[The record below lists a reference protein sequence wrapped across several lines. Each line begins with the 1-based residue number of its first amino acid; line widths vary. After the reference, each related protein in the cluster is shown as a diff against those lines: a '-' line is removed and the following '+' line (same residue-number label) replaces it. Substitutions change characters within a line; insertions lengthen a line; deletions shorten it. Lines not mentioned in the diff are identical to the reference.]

1 MDGGGGGQLEG
12 YSASCFA
19 FLARARAQHLRC
31 KILNPGASA
40 ISPTSS
46 KETVEE
52 EEEEEADGNGTRIGV
67 QDVRRGGGGR
77 EGVRC

>member
-1 MDGGGGGQLEG
+1 MDGGGWLEG

-46 KETVEE
+46 KETEE
-52 EEEEEADGNGTRIGV
+52 EEEEEADGNGARIGV
-67 QDVRRGGGGR
+67 QDVRRGGR